1 MVLYLVIRSYLA
13 MVTLFFGDIPMD
25 HVKVGRLGPFPRVS
39 KPVFLTS
46 ALLIIIFIVL
56 GVFFTESAGTL
67 FSFLQGF
74 ITDKFGWFFIIL
86 VNVALGLCVYLSMS
100 RYGDIRLGAQTETP
114 QYSLFSWIGMLFSAG
129 IGIGLVYWGTAEPLY
144 HFMAP
149 PLGEKE
155 TIEAAKQAMNI
166 TFLHWGLHAWALYA
180 IVALSLAYF
189 HFRRGLPLSIRST
202 LYPIFGKKIYGSWGH
217 AVDILAVFGTMFGV
231 VTSLGLGVMQINSGL
246 EKLFGIPNTLT
257 IQIALIAFITALAAC
272 SVMMG
277 LDKGIKR
284 LSDVNIGLTA
294 ILLGFMVVLG
304 PTLFIF
310 DSFLEN
316 IGNYLSVVVPLGL
329 WGESYE
335 GEANWQ
341 SAWTIFYWAWWVSWA
356 PFVGVFIARI
366 SRGRTIREFVLGVL
380 LIPMAIL
387 FFWFSTFGGV
397 AIHMELLAAID
408 PALVSP
414 GLVEA
419 VQTDFGSAIF
429 KLVEYYPLAQ
439 PITFMIVIMIVL
451 WFVTSSDSAS
461 FVIDMLTAG
470 GDTNPPK
477 IQRLFWASTEGVIAA
492 VLLAAGGLSALQ
504 AAAIVAGLPFALV
517 IFAMMYALLRGLSRD
532 RLILYR
538 AQQHYITEE
547 SADHNSADEFADEHL
562 LKGPPKI
569 VKGD

>member
-1 MVLYLVIRSYLA
+1 
-13 MVTLFFGDIPMD
+13 MD

-39 KPVFLTS
+39 KPVFITS
-46 ALLIIIFIVL
+46 ALLIIGFIIF
-56 GVFFTESAGTL
+56 GAFFTETAGAL
-67 FSFLQGF
+67 FSFLQNF
-74 ITDKFGWFFIIL
+74 ITDKFGWMFVIL
-86 VNVALGLCVYLSMS
+86 MNVALVFCIYLAAS
-100 RYGDIRLGAQTETP
+100 RYGDIRLGQQTEKP

-149 PLGEKE
+149 PLGEAE
-155 TIEAAKQAMNI
+155 TIEAAKQAMSI
-166 TFLHWGLHAWALYA
+166 SFLHWGLHAWAIYT
-180 IVALSLAYF
+180 IVALALAYF

-202 LYPIFGKKIYGSWGH
+202 LYPLLGEKIYGRWGH
-217 AVDILAVFGTMFGV
+217 TVDILAVFGTMFGV

-246 EKLFGIPNTLT
+246 ENLFGIPNSLT
-257 IQIALIAFITALAAC
+257 VQFIVIAFVTALAC
-272 SVMMG
+272 GSLMLG

-284 LSDVNIGLTA
+284 LSDINMGFTGV
-294 ILLGFMVVLG
+294 LLAFMVILG

-310 DSFLEN
+310 DSFIEN
-316 IGNYLSVVVPLGL
+316 IGNYVVAMIPLST
-329 WGESYE
+329 WGEAYS
-335 GEANWQ
+335 NTDWQ
-341 SAWTIFYWAWWVSWA
+341 SGWTIFYWAWWVSWA

-380 LIPMAIL
+380 LIPMLIL
-387 FFWFSTFGGV
+387 FFWFTTFGGV
-397 AIHMELLAAID
+397 AIHMELLAALD
-408 PALVSP
+408 PAMASP

-419 VQTDFGSAIF
+419 VQADTGSAIF
-429 KLVEYYPLAQ
+429 KLVEYYPFAK
-439 PITFMIVIMIVL
+439 PITLLIVIMIVL

-477 IQRLFWASTEGVIAA
+477 IQRLFWAIMEGLIAA
-492 VLLAAGGLSALQ
+492 ILLAAGGLGALQ

-517 IFAMMYALLRGLSRD
+517 IFVMMYALLRGLSRD

-538 AQQHYITEE
+538 AQQHFITEE
-547 SADHNSADEFADEHL
+547 SADHNSANEFADEHL

>member
-1 MVLYLVIRSYLA
+1 
-13 MVTLFFGDIPMD
+13 MD

-39 KPVFLTS
+39 KPVFIIS
-46 ALLIIIFIVL
+46 ALLIVGFIIF
-56 GVFFTESAGTL
+56 GAFFTETAGAL
-67 FSFLQGF
+67 FSFLQSF
-74 ITDKFGWFFIIL
+74 ITNKFGWLFIIL
-86 VNVALGLCVYLSMS
+86 VNLALLLCIYLAMS

-149 PLGEKE
+149 PLGEAE
-155 TIEAAKQAMNI
+155 TIAAAKQAMNI

-202 LYPIFGKKIYGSWGH
+202 LYPILGKKIYGPWGH

-246 EKLFGIPNTLT
+246 ERLFGIPNNLT
-257 IQIALIAFITALAAC
+257 IQIALIVFVTILAAI

-284 LSDVNIGLTA
+284 LSDINIGLTT
-294 ILLGFMVVLG
+294 ILLGFMVILG

-335 GEANWQ
+335 GQENWQ

-380 LIPMAIL
+380 LIPMMIL
-387 FFWFSTFGGV
+387 FFWFTTFGGV
-397 AIHMELLAAID
+397 AVHMELLAAID

-414 GLVEA
+414 GLIEA
-419 VQTDFGSAIF
+419 VQADFGSAIF
-429 KLVEYYPLAQ
+429 KLIESYPLAQ
-439 PITFMIVIMIVL
+439 PVTLMIVIMIVL

-477 IQRLFWASTEGVIAA
+477 IQRLFWATTEGIIAA
-492 VLLAAGGLSALQ
+492 ILLAAGGLSALQ

-517 IFAMMYALLRGLSRD
+517 VFAMMYALLRGLSRD

-538 AQQHYITEE
+538 AQQHFITEE
-547 SADHNSADEFADEHL
+547 SADHNSANEFADEHL

>member
-1 MVLYLVIRSYLA
+1 
-13 MVTLFFGDIPMD
+13 MD

-39 KPVFLTS
+39 KPVFITS
-46 ALLIIIFIVL
+46 ALLIVGFIIF
-56 GVFFTESAGTL
+56 GAFFTETAGAL
-67 FSFLQGF
+67 FSFLQDF
-74 ITDKFGWFFIIL
+74 ITDKFGWMFIIL
-86 VNVALGLCVYLSMS
+86 MNVALVFCIYLAAS
-100 RYGDIRLGAQTETP
+100 RYGDIRLGQQTEKP

-149 PLGEKE
+149 PLGEAE
-155 TIEAAKQAMNI
+155 TVEAAKQAMSI
-166 TFLHWGLHAWALYA
+166 SFLHWGLHAWAIYT
-180 IVALSLAYF
+180 IVALALAYF

-202 LYPIFGKKIYGSWGH
+202 LYPLIGEKIYGRWGH
-217 AVDILAVFGTMFGV
+217 TVDILAVFGTMFGV

-246 EKLFGIPNTLT
+246 ENLFGIPNSLT
-257 IQIALIAFITALAAC
+257 VQFIIIAFVTALAC
-272 SVMMG
+272 GSLMLG

-284 LSDVNIGLTA
+284 LSDINMGFTGV
-294 ILLGFMVVLG
+294 LLAFMVILG

-310 DSFLEN
+310 DSFIEN
-316 IGNYLSVVVPLGL
+316 IGNYIVAMVPLST
-329 WGESYE
+329 WGEAYS
-335 GEANWQ
+335 NTDWQ
-341 SAWTIFYWAWWVSWA
+341 SGWTIFYWAWWVSWA

-380 LIPMAIL
+380 LIPMVIL
-387 FFWFSTFGGV
+387 FFWFTTFGGV
-397 AIHMELLAAID
+397 AIHMELLAALD
-408 PALVSP
+408 PAMASP

-419 VQTDFGSAIF
+419 VQADSGSTIF
-429 KLVEYYPLAQ
+429 KLVEYYPFAK
-439 PITFMIVIMIVL
+439 PITFLIVIMIVL

-477 IQRLFWASTEGVIAA
+477 IQRLFWALMEGLIAA
-492 VLLAAGGLSALQ
+492 ILLAAGGLGALQ

-517 IFAMMYALLRGLSRD
+517 IFVMMYALLRGLSRD

-538 AQQHYITEE
+538 AQQHFITEE
-547 SADHNSADEFADEHL
+547 SADHNSANEFTDEHL